1 MKTYKKTHIFKFNKE
16 KLDFE
21 RTNIIVKYRT
31 VVFILLC
38 AIIFMSFNSL
48 KKEYVKTE
56 IVLKEKDYKKTVFQ
70 MIDNL
75 PFKYKDIVKAQAL
88 LESGYFKSPVFKQNN
103 NTFGMRLA
111 VTRLSTAIGDNLNHA
126 IYKTVEDCVI
136 DRLLYETKYL
146 HNLSRSD
153 YLLYLDKVYAEAG
166 GYDKTLEKVIKQNN
180 L

>member
-1 MKTYKKTHIFKFNKE
+1 MKTKAHIFKFNKE

-21 RTNIIVKYRT
+21 RTNMLVECRT

-38 AIIFMSFNSL
+38 AITFMSFNSL

-56 IVLKEKDYKKTVFQ
+56 VVLKEKDYKKTVFQ
-70 MIDNL
+70 MVDNL

-88 LESGYFKSPVFKQNN
+88 LESGCFKSPVFKQNN

-111 VTRLSTAIGDNLNHA
+111 TTRLSTATGDDLNHA
-126 IYKTVEDCVI
+126 TYKTVEDCVI

-146 HNLSRSD
+146 HSLSRED
-153 YLLYLDKVYAEAG
+153 YLKYLDRVYAEAG
-166 GYDKTLEKVIKQNN
+166 GYDKILEKVIRQNN